1 MHPEDRDKIAFITK
15 WGVYASKVMT
25 FGLKNSP
32 PTFQKFIQKAFAPYL
47 TSFMRVFLDDFS
59 VFGKISEYITHL
71 KLCFEKCTLFRLSLN
86 PAKCALAVRS
96 GILLGNVIS
105 EEGMQVDPR
114 KVEAI
119 KSAKAPNNLKELMR
133 FVGQI
138 KWHNMYFPYLSYIC
152 APQRMMQSLNKQIN
166 TKNHLSF

>member
-1 MHPEDRDKIAFITK
+1 MHPDDRDKIAFIIE

-25 FGLKNSP
+25 FGLKNAP

-47 TSFMRVFLDDFS
+47 TSFMRVFLDDLS
-59 VFGKISEYITHL
+59 VFGKISEHITHL
-71 KLCFEKCTLFRLSLN
+71 KLCFEQCQLFKLSLN
-86 PAKCALAVRS
+86 PAKCVFAVRS

-119 KSAKAPNNLKELMR
+119 KSARLL
-133 FVGQI
+133 QI
-138 KWHNMYFPYLSYIC
+138 
-152 APQRMMQSLNKQIN
+152 
-166 TKNHLSF
+166 